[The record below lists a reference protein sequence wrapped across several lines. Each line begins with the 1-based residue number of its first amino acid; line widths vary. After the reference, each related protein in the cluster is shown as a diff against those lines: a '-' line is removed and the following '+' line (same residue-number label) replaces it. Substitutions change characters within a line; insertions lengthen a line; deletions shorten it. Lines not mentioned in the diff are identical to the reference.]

1 MRIHDNCVSSETI
14 KSKCNGKKILYL
26 QSLGYYPWILDKND
40 KEIGR
45 IIPLDGKMYLGD
57 DVIIEKIEIYNN
69 KKLSKELT
77 EKHKFKIL
85 IFVRLTK
92 ATKIPMIVP
101 KKTTQA
107 EIMMVTRT
115 P

>member
-1 MRIHDNCVSSETI
+1 MRIHKNCVSSETI

-26 QSLGYYPWILDKND
+26 QSLGYYPWILDEND

-85 IFVRLTK
+85 IFGFD
-92 ATKIPMIVP
+92 ID
-101 KKTTQA
+101 QWN
-107 EIMMVTRT
+107 
-115 P
+115 